1 MPTKVK
7 GCRSCSR
14 RRINCDRTLPA
25 CNKCVRDNLVCYGL
39 SGTYRWLTSRTSR
52 KTRTPGQG
60 SKRDSPP
67 PSQMALD
74 DSDKGSLIPLLA
86 SPTSPLTFPLPRTQ
100 PSNHEDQWVLNY
112 FAEQITPWMCPIL
125 REDNECKMQVLPLAA
140 SSPLV
145 FNAVAATSFHRLAY
159 YGNNEFASKA
169 ERYRATAIKGLL
181 ESCQRVCLPLPSSQD
196 VLFAAATLL
205 ILMYDEMVAAQGSF
219 TTLARVMSSMRNF
232 VDFSTLSGSS
242 ELQRYLSGQF
252 DMLAIFALPH
262 LDEGPSQ
269 THAFELVDTFEST
282 TKEDQNNPPFL
293 ADCWKTVLTA
303 WLCQKQNSDVD
314 VVNSLLEDLKFR
326 ILSHDGITRFDHYM
340 TWVYF
345 MAAAASPSP
354 HLRSFF
360 RDRLFQHTITF
371 GWKNVALM
379 LKLLEELE
387 KSGSD
392 WPSRLQ
398 SHKKYI
404 CV

>member
-1 MPTKVK
+1 M
-7 GCRSCSR
+7 SCTFQADLCGKHGG
-14 RRINCDRTLPA
+14 NCDLI
-25 CNKCVRDNLVCYGL
+25 
-39 SGTYRWLTSRTSR
+39 SSR
-52 KTRTPGQG
+52 
-60 SKRDSPP
+60 
-67 PSQMALD
+67 
-74 DSDKGSLIPLLA
+74 
-86 SPTSPLTFPLPRTQ
+86 
-100 PSNHEDQWVLNY
+100 
-112 FAEQITPWMCPIL
+112 
-125 REDNECKMQVLPLAA
+125 
-140 SSPLV
+140 
-145 FNAVAATSFHRLAY
+145 
-159 YGNNEFASKA
+159 
-169 ERYRATAIKGLL
+169 
-181 ESCQRVCLPLPSSQD
+181 
-196 VLFAAATLL
+196 
-205 ILMYDEMVAAQGSF
+205 
-219 TTLARVMSSMRNF
+219 
-232 VDFSTLSGSS
+232 
-242 ELQRYLSGQF
+242 
-252 DMLAIFALPH
+252 LAIFALPH
-262 LDEGPSQ
+262 LDEGLGPSQ
-269 THAFELVDTFEST
+269 MNAFELVDTFKSM

-314 VVNSLLEDLKFR
+314 VVSSLLEDLKFR

-360 RDRLFQHTITF
+360 RDRLFQHTTTF